1 MVSSSLPTGW
11 KEQFYDSRFCGIE
24 DATWALRN
32 CNKFVDPSLT
42 PTRTRTVFNISLL
55 LFSFFIFQVNK
66 YKPSI
71 VWSDGDQGANDVY
84 WNSTDFIA
92 WLYNDSPV
100 QEDVVVN
107 DRWGLGVACQHGGF
121 YTCDDRFNPGNTQ

>member
-1 MVSSSLPTGW
+1 MFS
-11 KEQFYDSRFCGIE
+11 
-24 DATWALRN
+24 
-32 CNKFVDPSLT
+32 
-42 PTRTRTVFNISLL
+42 ISLL

-107 DRWGLGVACQHGGF
+107 DRWGSGVACHHGGEF
-121 YTCDDRFNPGNTQ
+121 YVIYVMYMLCFIYVLCILCLYMSWRLLYL